1 MFTLAILA
9 SGQPTRS
16 RLEKETLEEHMSLQD
31 EFWAGL
37 FLRNARALAI
47 SIIAILSFVS
57 RASAALAT
65 PLKAVHDTF
74 HQALRDGDAAPLDQ
88 LLDPQFVWTD
98 CGHMWNKSDLLAQ
111 LRGGKLRYLDF
122 QADLESHA
130 EYGLAAVVSGRSR
143 YRTATAVKPSEFRYT
158 LTLVKI
164 GRAWRVAAYHISIMP
179 NSAQPLQVRLGY
191 PANAKLVILN
201 ADDLAVSH
209 SEDVASF
216 AALDNKFISSATV
229 MVPCPWFSE
238 VAAYAKAHPAV
249 DLGLHLT
256 FTSEWQS
263 YRWGPVSMRA
273 LVPSL
278 VGPDGYFYP
287 NAQEFAKHA
296 RLDEVELEI
305 RAQIERALAMGLQPS
320 HLDAHMHSLYV
331 TPDLFRIMLKVAHEY
346 KLPVR
351 MASNIDLF
359 RPGLAVMPPG
369 DPLVDAIF
377 SPGEE
382 VPASG
387 WKDYYITLLK
397 NLQPGVTEIIV
408 HLAHDD
414 AESQAIMVGHLE
426 WGAAWRQREFDT
438 ISSPEFRHAL
448 EENHVVIIGWRD
460 IQRLM

>member
-1 MFTLAILA
+1 
-9 SGQPTRS
+9 
-16 RLEKETLEEHMSLQD
+16 MSLQD

-47 SIIAILSFVS
+47 SIIAMLSFVS
-57 RASAALAT
+57 RASAAPAT
-65 PLKAVHDTF
+65 PLTGVHDTF
-74 HQALRDGDAAPLDQ
+74 QKALRDGDAAPLDQ
-88 LLDPQFVWTD
+88 LLAAQFVWTD
-98 CGHMWNKSDLLAQ
+98 CEGHMWNKSDLLAQ
-111 LRGGKLRYLDF
+111 LRDGKLRYFDF

-164 GRAWRVAAYHISIMP
+164 GRAWKVAAYHISIAP

-238 VAAYAKAHPAV
+238 VAAYARAHPAV

-351 MASNIDLF
+351 MAGNIDLF
-359 RPGLAVMPPG
+359 RPGLALMDPG
-369 DPLVDAIF
+369 DPVVDAIF

-387 WKDYYITLLK
+387 WKDYYVTLLK
-397 NLQPGVTEIIV
+397 NLQPGVTEIFV
-408 HLAHDD
+408 HLAYDD
-414 AESQAIMVGHLE
+414 AESQAIMAGHLE

-438 ISSPEFRHAL
+438 ISSPEFRQAL

>member
-1 MFTLAILA
+1 
-9 SGQPTRS
+9 
-16 RLEKETLEEHMSLQD
+16 MSLQD

-47 SIIAILSFVS
+47 SIIAMLSFVS
-57 RASAALAT
+57 RASAAPAT
-65 PLKAVHDTF
+65 PLTGVHDTF
-74 HQALRDGDAAPLDQ
+74 QKALRDGDAAPLDQ
-88 LLDPQFVWTD
+88 LLAAQFVWTD
-98 CGHMWNKSDLLAQ
+98 CEGHMWNKSDLLAQ
-111 LRGGKLRYLDF
+111 LRDGKLRYFDF

-164 GRAWRVAAYHISIMP
+164 GRAWKVAAYHISIAP

-238 VAAYAKAHPAV
+238 VAAYARAHPAV

-305 RAQIERALAMGLQPS
+305 RAQIERALAMGLHPS

-331 TPDLFRIMLKVAHEY
+331 TPDLFRSMLKVAHEY

-359 RPGLAVMPPG
+359 RPGLALMDPG
-369 DPLVDAIF
+369 DPVADAIF

-397 NLQPGVTEIIV
+397 NLQPGVTEIFV

-414 AESQAIMVGHLE
+414 AESQAIMAGHLE

>member
-1 MFTLAILA
+1 M
-9 SGQPTRS
+9 P
-16 RLEKETLEEHMSLQD
+16 LQD
-31 EFWAGL
+31 EVWAGL
-37 FLRNARALAI
+37 FLRKARALAI

-57 RASAALAT
+57 QAAAAPPT
-65 PLKAVHDTF
+65 PLKGVHDTF
-74 HQALRDGDAAPLDQ
+74 HKALRDSDAAPLDQ
-88 LLDPQFVWTD
+88 LLADQFVWTD
-98 CGHMWNKSDLLAQ
+98 SEGHVWNKSDLLKQ
-111 LRGGKLRYLDF
+111 LRDRKLHYSDF
-122 QADLESHA
+122 QADLESQA

-143 YRTATAVKPSEFRYT
+143 YHTAAAVKPIEFRYT
-158 LTLVKI
+158 LTLVKV
-164 GRAWRVAAYHISIMP
+164 GQAWKVAAYHISIIP

-191 PANAKLVILN
+191 PAYAKLVILN

-216 AALDNKFISSATV
+216 AALDNKFITSATV
-229 MVPCPWFSE
+229 MVPCPWFTE
-238 VAAYAKAHPAV
+238 VAAYAQAHSGV

-256 FTSEWQS
+256 FTSEWQT

-305 RAQIERALAMGLQPS
+305 RAQIERALAMGLHPS

-331 TPDLFRIMLKVAHEY
+331 TPDLFRSMLKVAHEY

-359 RPGLAVMPPG
+359 RPGLALMDPG
-369 DPLVDAIF
+369 DPVVDAIF

-382 VPASG
+382 VPANG
-387 WKDYYITLLK
+387 WKDYYVTLLK
-397 NLQPGVTEIIV
+397 NLQPGVTEIFV
-408 HLAHDD
+408 HLAYDD
-414 AESQAIMVGHLE
+414 AESQAMDGGPSRMGSCLATTRVRCH
-426 WGAAWRQREFDT
+426 
-438 ISSPEFRHAL
+438 
-448 EENHVVIIGWRD
+448 
-460 IQRLM
+460 

>member
-1 MFTLAILA
+1 M
-9 SGQPTRS
+9 P
-16 RLEKETLEEHMSLQD
+16 LQD
-31 EFWAGL
+31 EVWVGL
-37 FLRNARALAI
+37 FLRIARALAI

-57 RASAALAT
+57 RVSAAPPT
-65 PLKAVHDTF
+65 PLTGVHDTF
-74 HQALRDGDAAPLDQ
+74 HKSLLDGDAAPLVQ
-88 LLDPQFVWTD
+88 VLAEEFVWTD
-98 CGHMWNKSDLLAQ
+98 SEGHVWNKSDLLKQ
-111 LRGGKLRYLDF
+111 LRDGKLRYFDF
-122 QADLESHA
+122 QADLESQA
-130 EYGLAAVVSGRSR
+130 DYGFAAVVRGRSR
-143 YRTATAVKPSEFRYT
+143 YRTVIAVKPSEFRYP

-164 GRAWRVAAYHISIMP
+164 GHAWKVAAYHISIMP
-179 NSAQPLQVRLGY
+179 NSAQPLQVRLGF
-191 PANAKLVILN
+191 PATAKLVILN

-209 SEDVASF
+209 FEDVASF
-216 AALDNKFISSATV
+216 AALDNKFINSATV
-229 MVPCPWFSE
+229 MVPCPWFTE
-238 VAAYAKAHPAV
+238 VTAYAKAHPGV

-256 FTSEWQS
+256 FTSEWQT

-305 RAQIERALAMGLQPS
+305 RAQIERALAMGLQLS

-359 RPGLAVMPPG
+359 RPGLALMDPG
-369 DPLVDAIF
+369 DPVVDAIF

-387 WKDYYITLLK
+387 WKDYYVTLVK
-397 NLQPGVTEIIV
+397 GLQPGVTEIFV
-408 HLAHDD
+408 HLAYDD

-426 WGAAWRQREFDT
+426 WGAAWRQREFDA
-438 ISSPEFRHAL
+438 ISSPEFRRAL
-448 EENHVVIIGWRD
+448 EENHVVLIGWRD
-460 IQRLM
+460 IQRLMQQ

>member
-1 MFTLAILA
+1 M
-9 SGQPTRS
+9 R
-16 RLEKETLEEHMSLQD
+16 LQD
-31 EFWAGL
+31 QVWAGL
-37 FLRNARALAI
+37 LLRNALALAI

-57 RASAALAT
+57 RASATPAN
-65 PLKAVHDTF
+65 PLKDVHDTF
-74 HQALRDGDAAPLDQ
+74 HKALRDGDPAPLDQ
-88 LLDPQFVWTD
+88 LLAEQFVWTD
-98 CGHMWNKSDLLAQ
+98 SEGHVWNKSDLLKQ
-111 LRGGKLRYLDF
+111 LRDGKLRYSDF
-122 QADLESHA
+122 QADLESHT
-130 EYGLAAVVSGRSR
+130 EYGLAAVVTGRSR

-164 GRAWRVAAYHISIMP
+164 GHAWKVAAYQISIMP

-191 PANAKLVILN
+191 AANAKLVILN

-216 AALDNKFISSATV
+216 AALDNKFVTSATV
-229 MVPCPWFSE
+229 MVPCPWFTE
-238 VAAYAKAHPAV
+238 VAAYAKAHPGV

-256 FTSEWQS
+256 FTSEWQT

-351 MASNIDLF
+351 MAGNIDLF
-359 RPGLAVMPPG
+359 RFGVALMAPG
-369 DPLVDAIF
+369 DPVIDAIF

-387 WKDYYITLLK
+387 WKDYYVTLLK
-397 NLQPGVTEIIV
+397 NLQPGVTEIFV
-408 HLAHDD
+408 HLAYDD

-426 WGAAWRQREFDT
+426 WGAAWRQREFDA
-438 ISSPEFRHAL
+438 ICSPEFRRAL
-448 EENHVVIIGWRD
+448 EENHVVLIGWRE